1 MSQEALLIQEPSYR
15 LAQLDMYNWGGFCG
29 KHHADINPE
38 GTAVIGPTGSGKT
51 TLVDALMTLITAH
64 PKYNLASTGGHES
77 DRDLASY
84 VRGVTGPGDGSE
96 SQSHVARPAKT
107 VTGIS
112 ATLSNDENIAIIG
125 AVLWFDDS
133 STSPSDM
140 KKFWYVA
147 TSTEH
152 SLDVMLDVHQQ
163 GGMRALKQRTK
174 VETGLW
180 SFTSKTSFLAR
191 IRDFFEVRDNAFN
204 LLNRAAGLKQLNSI
218 DEIFRELVLDDTS
231 QFERAKEVANS
242 FDDLADI
249 HQELVIARKQQA
261 SLEPV
266 KATWEQCVSNRQQLT
281 ELEILDENLPTWF
294 ARQAYALWK
303 TECERLVSSHAICK
317 AQLADSNAA
326 VAQKKNSKEQL
337 NQAYLQ
343 LGGADIETLKTLI
356 NDKQKRLAT
365 VQNAEKQFGVVL
377 AQVSSPMPG
386 NRVEFEQSQ
395 KQISA
400 KVDELTEQ
408 KELQQEQAYSIG
420 SELFGTTKQLDE
432 CATELQEIE
441 NSPSSNI
448 PMQFQRFRKELAEYL
463 EVEESAIPFLA
474 ELVQVKQDYT
484 EWRGAIERAMGSQ
497 KLRILVPPEQ
507 MDAALRW
514 VNHRDNR
521 LHVRLWEVKQPAQ
534 TVTFFEDGYL
544 RKLDYKDHPY
554 REAAKYLLSTF
565 DLHCVKTTED
575 LRNTAHALTV
585 QGMMSAKRGFFD
597 KQDQRSIQDNWFT
610 GFDNKDRLTMLQARL
625 DVLKTQ
631 QRELAGK
638 QSKAKKQAD
647 ELSQTIQLLSQ
658 AQKIDYAEIDVAS
671 VEAELANEQEKL
683 KRLTQPETDM
693 AKAKAALEECE
704 QALRVLETK
713 HLKLV
718 QQEAGIRKDIETA
731 QSKRSEFFALQE
743 KDLTDEAVGILENRF
758 KNQKRLTVE
767 TITES
772 ERKATAAVREEL
784 KAIQTK
790 QGKLEA
796 DLIKRMSDAK
806 KEDRGALSEVGRE
819 LTDVDK
825 YLERLEVLTK
835 EALPEKLKRFK
846 DYLNRSSDEGVTQLL
861 ATIKNETDRI
871 EEKLEDLNSTLRR
884 VDFQA
889 DRYLQLVCSKVTHES
904 LRTLQKA
911 LKKLQ
916 SARLQDDNGE
926 SHYKALQDIV
936 ALLRD
941 ACERNRTIGAKSLLD
956 PRFRLEFKV
965 SVLNRETNHLIET
978 RSGSQ
983 GGSGGEKEIIASYV
997 LTASLSYALCPDGTS
1012 TPKFGTIVLDE
1023 AFSRSSHVVAG
1034 RIISALREFGLHAL
1048 FITPN
1053 KEMKLLRNHT
1063 RSAIVVHRRGM
1074 ESRLVAM
1081 SWKELEAAKQS
1092 VKVAAN
1098 EAT

>member
-1 MSQEALLIQEPSYR
+1 MSRETLLIQEPSYR
-15 LAQLDMYNWGGFCG
+15 LAELEMFNWGGFSG
-29 KHHADINPE
+29 KHHAEINPE

-51 TLVDALMTLITAH
+51 TLVDALMTLITAY

-96 SQSHVARPAKT
+96 NQSHVARPAKT

-112 ATLSNDENIAIIG
+112 ATLNNDENIAIIG

-133 STSPSDM
+133 SSSPSDM

-147 TSTEH
+147 TTGEH

-180 SFTSKTSFLAR
+180 SFTSKASFLAR

-266 KATWEQCVSNRQQLT
+266 KATWEQCVGNRKKVT
-281 ELEILDENLPTWF
+281 ELEILDESIPVWF
-294 ARQAYALWK
+294 AQRAYSLWK
-303 TECERLVSSHAICK
+303 TECERLTSVLATCQ
-317 AQLADSNAA
+317 AQLTDSGTALEH
-326 VAQKKNSKEQL
+326 KKNVREQL
-337 NQAYLQ
+337 NQAYLK

-356 NDKQKRLAT
+356 NDKKNRLAK
-365 VQNAEKQFGVVL
+365 VQQT
-377 AQVSSPMPG
+377 AQQYGTALTQVPASMPQ
-386 NRVEFEQSQ
+386 NHAEFEKIK
-395 KQISA
+395 KQLSDKINTLN
-400 KVDELTEQ
+400 ELKENQEEQ
-408 KELQQEQAYSIG
+408 VYGVG
-420 SELFGTTKQLDE
+420 SELFGINKEVDE
-432 CATELQEIE
+432 CVAELRAIE
-441 NSPSSNI
+441 NSPGSNI
-448 PMQFQRFRKELAEYL
+448 PAQFQQFRTELAKHL
-463 EVEESAIPFLA
+463 NIEESCVPFLA
-474 ELVQVKQDYT
+474 ELLQVKQESS
-484 EWRGAIERAMGSQ
+484 EWRGAIERALGSQ
-497 KLRILVPPEQ
+497 KLRVLVPPEQ
-507 MDAALRW
+507 MEAGLRW
-514 VNHRDNR
+514 VNGRNNR
-521 LHVRLWEVKQPAQ
+521 LHVRLWEVEQPKQAVQ
-534 TVTFFEDGYL
+534 FFNDGYL

-554 REAAKYLLSTF
+554 REAAKHLLAKF
-565 DLHCVKTTED
+565 DLHCVSTAEE
-575 LRNTAHALTV
+575 LRDTPHALTV
-585 QGMMSAKRGFFD
+585 QGTMSAKRGFFD
-597 KQDQRSIQDNWFT
+597 KQDQRSLQDNWFT
-610 GFDNKDRLTMLQARL
+610 GFDNKDRLSMLQAKL
-625 DVLKTQ
+625 DKLKTQ
-631 QRELAGK
+631 QCELESK
-638 QSKAKKQAD
+638 QMQLKKQQSTYGQSIQFLSKAQ
-647 ELSQTIQLLSQ
+647 EIE
-658 AQKIDYAEIDVAS
+658 YEEIDVAS
-671 VEAELANEQEKL
+671 IEEELNIEQNKL
-683 KRLTQPETDM
+683 MRLTRPETDM
-693 AKAKAALEECE
+693 AKAKAALETCE
-704 QALRVLETK
+704 QELQQLNTR
-713 HLKLV
+713 HLTLV
-718 QQEAGIRKDIETA
+718 QQEAGIKKDIAAAEA
-731 QSKRSEFFALQE
+731 KRSEYYVQQE
-743 KDLTDEAVGILENRF
+743 HGLTDEAQGLLEARF
-758 KNQKRLTVE
+758 ENEKTLTVD
-767 TITES
+767 TIADS
-772 ERKATAAVREEL
+772 ERKATTAVREEL
-784 KAIQTK
+784 KKAQSR
-790 QGKLEA
+790 QGKLETELA
-796 DLIKRMSDAK
+796 KRMSDAK

-819 LTDVDK
+819 LEDVEK
-825 YLERLEVLTK
+825 YLNRLDLLTK

-904 LRTLQKA
+904 LRTLQKS
-911 LKKLQ
+911 LKKLH
-916 SARLQDDNGE
+916 SARLLDDNGE

-941 ACERNRTIGAKSLLD
+941 ACERNRTVGAKSLLD

-965 SVLNRETNHLIET
+965 SVLDRQTHHVIET

-1012 TPKFGTIVLDE
+1012 IPKFGTIVLDE

-1074 ESRLVAM
+1074 NSKLVAM
-1081 SWKELEAAKQS
+1081 SWKELEMAKARN
-1092 VKVAAN
+1092 KVAGH
-1098 EAT
+1098 EVS

>member
-1 MSQEALLIQEPSYR
+1 MTQTGLLIQEPSYR
-15 LAQLDMYNWGGFCG
+15 IARLDMFNWGGFSG

-51 TLVDALMTLITAH
+51 TLVDGLMTLITAH

-96 SQSHVARPAKT
+96 RQSHVARSGKT

-112 ATLSNDENIAIIG
+112 ATLSNGENTAIIG

-147 TSTEH
+147 TTNEH

-163 GGMRALKQRTK
+163 GGMRALNQRTK

-180 SFTSKTSFLAR
+180 SFSSKVKYLAR

-249 HQELVIARKQQA
+249 HEELVIARRQQA

-266 KATWEQCVSNRQQLT
+266 KSTWDQCVSNRQKLT
-281 ELEILDENLPTWF
+281 ELEILDENIPTWF
-294 ARQAYALWK
+294 AKQAYSLWK
-303 TECERLVSSHAICK
+303 TEGERLANEHSMCK
-317 AQLADSNAA
+317 AELEDASRS
-326 VAQKKNSKEQL
+326 VEQKRTEREQL

-343 LGGADIETLKTLI
+343 LGGSDIETLKRLI
-356 NDKQKRLAT
+356 SEKQKHVSKVEHSA
-365 VQNAEKQFGVVL
+365 QQFGSVL
-377 AQVSSPMPG
+377 AQVSISIPASQ
-386 NRVEFEQSQ
+386 VEFERCKIQLQ
-395 KQISA
+395 N
-400 KVDELTEQ
+400 KVEELTEQ
-408 KELQQEQAYSIG
+408 ESTRKNEAYQIGAELVGA
-420 SELFGTTKQLDE
+420 TKQREE
-432 CATELQEIE
+432 CAAELRDIE

-448 PMQFQRFRKELAEYL
+448 PGPFQRFRKELADHLNVDED
-463 EVEESAIPFLA
+463 SIPFLA
-474 ELVQVKQDYT
+474 ELVQVKPEHS
-484 EWRGAIERAMGSQ
+484 EWRGAIERAIGSQ
-497 KLRILVPPEQ
+497 KLRLMVPPEQ
-507 MDAALRW
+507 MDTALRW
-514 VNHRDNR
+514 VNHRNNQ
-521 LHVRLWEVKQPAQ
+521 LHVRLWELEQPSSAVQ
-534 TVTFFEDGYL
+534 FFEDGYL

-554 REAAKYLLSTF
+554 REAAKHLLSKF
-565 DLHCVKTTED
+565 DLHCVATAED
-575 LRNTAHALTV
+575 LRNTPHAMTV
-585 QGMMSAKRGFFD
+585 QGMMSVKQGFFD
-597 KQDQRSIQDNWFT
+597 KQDQRSLNDNWFT
-610 GFDNKDRLTMLQARL
+610 GFDNKDRLAMLRAQLEGLQA
-625 DVLKTQ
+625 TQ
-631 QRELAGK
+631 RNLESK
-638 QSKAKKQAD
+638 QTQVKKQV
-647 ELSQTIQLLSQ
+647 EKLNQTIQLLNHAGQ
-658 AQKIDYAEIDVAS
+658 IEYAEIDIAT
-671 VEAELANEQEKL
+671 AAKQLELEQEKL
-683 KRLTQPETDM
+683 ARLTQPETDM
-693 AKAKAALEECE
+693 AKAKAELEECD
-704 QALRVLETK
+704 QALKTLEAERDK
-713 HLKLV
+713 WIKKD
-718 QQEAGIRKDIETA
+718 AGIQKDIDNA
-731 QSKRSEFFALQE
+731 DNQRSTLYARQE
-743 KDLTDEAVGILENRF
+743 KGLTDEAISILESRF
-758 KNQKRLTVE
+758 EHMQVLTVE
-767 TITES
+767 NVS
-772 ERKATAAVREEL
+772 ERERENAQVVRKEL
-784 KAIQTK
+784 DTVNQK
-790 QGKLEA
+790 QSKLERELA
-796 DLIKRMSDAK
+796 KRMSDAK
-806 KEDRGALSEVGRE
+806 EQDRGALNEVGRE
-819 LTDVDK
+819 MTDVEK

-861 ATIKNETDRI
+861 ETINSETHRI
-871 EEKLEDLNSTLRR
+871 EDKLEDLNSTLRR

-911 LKKLQ
+911 LRRLN

-926 SHYKALQDIV
+926 SHYRALQDIV

-941 ACERNRTIGAKSLLD
+941 ACERNRTVGAKSLLD

-965 SVLNRETNHLIET
+965 SVINRETHQVIET

-997 LTASLSYALCPDGTS
+997 LTASLSYALCPDGTN

-1063 RSAIVVHRRGM
+1063 RSAIVVHRKGM

-1081 SWKELEAAKQS
+1081 SWQELEAAKPS
-1092 VKVAAN
+1092 NRMVVN
-1098 EAT
+1098 EVT